1 LLLESKFQLFCLQSF
16 CAVFCF
22 WERIG
27 GRFLAAFGA
36 FAAAA
41 AFGNCKGQFF
51 LHLQGLW
58 NYICFGKS
66 FVFLDMC
73 FLVELWV
80 FLGNCD
86 QIVEC
91 WKACVGVVVVVLLLL
106 CLMMIHD
113 MFVVVS

>member
-1 LLLESKFQLFCLQSF
+1 LELLELLLLLLLHLGIAKD
-16 CAVFCF
+16 
-22 WERIG
+22 
-27 GRFLAAFGA
+27 
-36 FAAAA
+36 
-41 AFGNCKGQFF
+41 NFF

-66 FVFLDMC
+66 FVFWVRV
-73 FLVELWV
+73 FLVEVWA

-91 WKACVGVVVVVLLLL
+91 WKACVLLLLL
-106 CLMMIHD
+106 CLMLIHD